1 MRNTKLF
8 STVFISGFVVMAF
21 EIIGSRVLAPFLGT
35 STFVWV
41 SIIGIILLAM
51 SVGYYL
57 GGRWADKSPTLKR
70 LSYFLFGAAL
80 GIAITNILKNKALAI
95 LGSLAFPLIVKS
107 SLASVA
113 LFSFPAFCLAAIFPY
128 ALKLILNN
136 IEDAGKLSGRIYAI
150 STIGSLLGTFLSA
163 TILIPLLGTDMIL
176 WILSAIL
183 LVLGF
188 IVGSF
193 YNWKQG
199 VLMIP
204 ILIGNLWF
212 ISRDKTIIDLDS
224 EYNRI
229 WIYDGIAQGKPTRYL
244 ALNGHVNS
252 GMWVNDP
259 IAGQLYPYS
268 DYFRLAMHLNPDF
281 QDVLMLGA
289 GAYTFPKLFQSIWPE
304 RRLDIVEIDPVLTKV
319 SETHFAWEA
328 STNTHIVHMDA
339 RSYLNQCK
347 KTYDIIISDVFTS
360 PLEVPFQLT
369 TFETYK
375 RHQALLNKDGVLI
388 LNVLGNADGQYSR
401 FLKSQYA
408 VAKLVFLHVK
418 LFEVYDEYDLPI
430 KNNMLIAMNS
440 EFDPNFQSNDSTI
453 QHMLSQLKEVTIDES
468 TPILTDNYAPA
479 NWLLWD

>member
-1 MRNTKLF
+1 
-8 STVFISGFVVMAF
+8 
-21 EIIGSRVLAPFLGT
+21 
-35 STFVWV
+35 
-41 SIIGIILLAM
+41 
-51 SVGYYL
+51 
-57 GGRWADKSPTLKR
+57 
-70 LSYFLFGAAL
+70 
-80 GIAITNILKNKALAI
+80 
-95 LGSLAFPLIVKS
+95 
-107 SLASVA
+107 
-113 LFSFPAFCLAAIFPY
+113 
-128 ALKLILNN
+128 
-136 IEDAGKLSGRIYAI
+136 
-150 STIGSLLGTFLSA
+150 
-163 TILIPLLGTDMIL
+163 
-176 WILSAIL
+176 
-183 LVLGF
+183 
-188 IVGSF
+188 
-193 YNWKQG
+193 
-199 VLMIP
+199 
-204 ILIGNLWF
+204 
-212 ISRDKTIIDLDS
+212 
-224 EYNRI
+224 
-229 WIYDGIAQGKPTRYL
+229 
-244 ALNGHVNS
+244 
-252 GMWVNDP
+252 MWVNDP

-408 VAKLVFLHVK
+408 VAKLVFPHVK

-440 EFDPNFQSNDSTI
+440 QFDPNFQSNDSTI

>member
-1 MRNTKLF
+1 
-8 STVFISGFVVMAF
+8 
-21 EIIGSRVLAPFLGT
+21 
-35 STFVWV
+35 
-41 SIIGIILLAM
+41 
-51 SVGYYL
+51 
-57 GGRWADKSPTLKR
+57 
-70 LSYFLFGAAL
+70 
-80 GIAITNILKNKALAI
+80 
-95 LGSLAFPLIVKS
+95 
-107 SLASVA
+107 
-113 LFSFPAFCLAAIFPY
+113 
-128 ALKLILNN
+128 
-136 IEDAGKLSGRIYAI
+136 
-150 STIGSLLGTFLSA
+150 
-163 TILIPLLGTDMIL
+163 
-176 WILSAIL
+176 
-183 LVLGF
+183 
-188 IVGSF
+188 
-193 YNWKQG
+193 
-199 VLMIP
+199 MIP

-408 VAKLVFLHVK
+408 VAKLVFPHVK